1 MATAMIGKRG
11 AATSATVNP
20 DAAGIVRR
28 GLALAIDYAALLG
41 LSVGLLALTERA
53 AEASRLGSESSRML
67 GGSLVSA
74 LIVLYFAASEG
85 SRRGASPGKLVVGV
99 RVADVGGGPIT
110 FGRALIRTASKL
122 ASLLPFGVGFLMAA
136 FAINHRALHDH
147 LAGTVVLRS
156 R

>member
-1 MATAMIGKRG
+1 MTSALIGRKG
-11 AATSATVNP
+11 ALPPATVNP

-28 GLALAIDYAALLG
+28 GLALAIDYAVLLG
-41 LSVGLLALTERA
+41 LSVGLMALTDRA
-53 AEASRLGSESSRML
+53 AEAGGFGIESSRML

-74 LIVLYFAASEG
+74 LIVLYFAGSEG
-85 SRRGASPGKLVVGV
+85 MRRGATPGKLALGV
-99 RVADVGGGPIT
+99 RVADAGGGPIT

-122 ASLLPFGVGFLMAA
+122 LSLLPFGVGFLMAA
-136 FAINHRALHDH
+136 FALNHRTLHDQ